1 LLTAP
6 PRNQVAPAELEAV
19 LLGHPAVTDA
29 AVCGV
34 YLDDEATE
42 YPIAYI
48 TTARSSTEHAVL
60 AIEVRNYVDA
70 QVAHYK
76 HLQGGVHVLPAIP
89 RK

>member
-1 LLTAP
+1 MI
-6 PRNQVAPAELEAV
+6 RHQVAPAELEA
-19 LLGHPAVTDA
+19 LLLNHPAVSDA

-34 YLDDEATE
+34 YLEDEATE

-48 TTARSSTEHAVL
+48 TTNSPISAHAQL
-60 AIEVRNYVDA
+60 AGEVRSFVDD

-76 HLQGGVHVLPAIP
+76 RLQGGLHILDAIP